1 LCRNTRRARKFDP
14 KIIKTVNYEKRIQ
27 RRRDMKQQVLDKIK
41 AVRVAK
47 VTPVV
52 VKKAGDKKKAAVPA
66 LAPKKK

>member
-1 LCRNTRRARKFDP
+1 
-14 KIIKTVNYEKRIQ
+14 VNYEKRIQ

-52 VKKAGDKKKAAVPA
+52 VTKVADKKKAAPVP
-66 LAPKKK
+66 APKKK